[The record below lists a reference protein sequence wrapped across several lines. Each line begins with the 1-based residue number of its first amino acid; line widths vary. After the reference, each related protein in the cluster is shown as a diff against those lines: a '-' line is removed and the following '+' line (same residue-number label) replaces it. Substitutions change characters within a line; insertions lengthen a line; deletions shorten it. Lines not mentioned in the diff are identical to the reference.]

1 MVPVVEENP
10 YQAPAVQEIEAPP
23 AMDAE
28 GIRQQHL
35 RHEASLKGFGVL
47 CYVGAAFNCYAVAMN
62 YYVAWY
68 SGAQRPVAGDH
79 MVWLGITIAIIVLQF
94 SAGYGLRRLVP
105 WSRIPAAILSA
116 VSVTRLPI
124 GPLFGAYGLYLVFS
138 AKGRMVLSPA
148 YREIVAQTPHLRYR
162 TSSAV
167 KILLVVV
174 LIILAGI
181 IAMAIF
187 A

>member
-1 MVPVVEENP
+1 
-10 YQAPAVQEIEAPP
+10 
-23 AMDAE
+23 MD
-28 GIRQQHL
+28 
-35 RHEASLKGFGVL
+35 
-47 CYVGAAFNCYAVAMN
+47 CVG
-62 YYVAWY
+62 
-68 SGAQRPVAGDH
+68 
-79 MVWLGITIAIIVLQF
+79 WLLG
-94 SAGYGLRRLVP
+94 R
-105 WSRIPAAILSA
+105 
-116 VSVTRLPI
+116 VSVTRLPT

-138 AKGRMVLSPA
+138 AKGRMVLSSA

-167 KILLVVV
+167 KILLLVV